1 MISNYSFLLIYELV
15 LKPNRNDLM
24 LPKLNKNLT
33 KLSSSKDIFS
43 L

>member
-24 LPKLNKNLT
+24 LPKLSKSL
-33 KLSSSKDIFS
+33 KKYSPSSDTFS
-43 L
+43 